1 MDREAGTVRPA
12 EGHPAIVTGCAG
24 ISCPVTL
31 EPGVRDCSRA
41 ARDRSASARRERYT
55 ALVRSHSAVAL
66 VKYRAPIERATKRR
80 PAGHS
85 R

>member
-41 ARDRSASARRERYT
+41 ARAGPPLPGASVT
-55 ALVRSHSAVAL
+55 LH
-66 VKYRAPIERATKRR
+66 
-80 PAGHS
+80 
-85 R
+85 